1 MVQLLKLLDY
11 RQPISPVFSMLTL
24 DRVKGLY
31 LDHLTVERGLAKN
44 TLSAYQQ
51 DLNRFILTVGKNEVK
66 YVEQITSENLSKYLA
81 DLSSAKLSA
90 TSMARHFAA
99 IKGFFK
105 FAVKEN
111 MIATDPSASISSP
124 KLPSRLPKALQVTEI
139 DRLIATVSTPDLVGY
154 RNLAILEFMYG
165 TGCRISEVAD
175 LDIDD
180 LDLVEHTVR
189 VSGKGEKQ
197 RLVPL
202 GAYAS
207 NALNQYL
214 VSARPSFVS
223 GKAVD
228 TAAVFRNQ
236 RGGRLTRQGIWAILR
251 QAAAAAE
258 IPHMTPHSLRHSFAT
273 HLLEGGAD
281 IRVVQ
286 ELLGHSS
293 VATTQIYTKVSI
305 DGLRSVYAHSHP
317 RASR

>member
-1 MVQLLKLLDY
+1 
-11 RQPISPVFSMLTL
+11 MLTL

-31 LDHLTVERGLAKN
+31 LNHLTVERGLAEN

-51 DLNRFILTVGKNEVK
+51 DLNRFILAVGKNEIK
-66 YVEQITSENLSKYLA
+66 YVEQVTAEDLSVYLA
-81 DLSSAKLSA
+81 NLSSAKLSA

-111 MIATDPSASISSP
+111 IIPSDPTVAISTP
-124 KLPSRLPKALQVTEI
+124 KLPSRLPKALQVLEI
-139 DRLIATVSTPDLVGY
+139 DSLIAAVATPDLVGY

-165 TGCRISEVAD
+165 TGCRISELTD

-180 LDLVEHTVR
+180 LDLVEHVVR
-189 VSGKGEKQ
+189 LRGKGDKQ

-202 GAYAS
+202 GEYAIS
-207 NALNQYL
+207 ALNKYL

-236 RGGRLTRQGIWAILR
+236 RGGRLTRQGVWAILR
-251 QAAAAAE
+251 EAAAAAE
-258 IPHMTPHSLRHSFAT
+258 IPDVTPHSLRHSFAT

-317 RASR
+317 RASH

>member
-1 MVQLLKLLDY
+1 VQWLKLLDY
-11 RQPISPVFSMLTL
+11 RQPISPAFSMLTL

-31 LDHLTVERGLAKN
+31 LNHLTVERGLAEN

-51 DLNRFILTVGKNEVK
+51 DLNRFILSVGKNDLK
-66 YVEQITSENLSKYLA
+66 YIDQVTADNLSNYLA
-81 DLSSAKLSA
+81 DLSAAKLSA
-90 TSMARHFAA
+90 TSLTRHFAA

-111 MIATDPSASISSP
+111 IISTDPTVSIATP
-124 KLPSRLPKALQVTEI
+124 KLPSRLPKALPVSEI
-139 DRLIATVSTPDLVGY
+139 EKLIAVVSTPNLVGY

-165 TGCRISEVAD
+165 TGCRISELTGLDVDD
-175 LDIDD
+175 LDI
-180 LDLVEHTVR
+180 VEHTVR
-189 VSGKGEKQ
+189 LRGKGDKQ

-202 GAYAS
+202 GEYAIT
-207 NALNQYL
+207 ALNKYL
-214 VSARPSFVS
+214 VAARPSFSS
-223 GKAVD
+223 GKTVD

-236 RGGRLTRQGIWAILR
+236 RGGRLTRQGVWAILR
-251 QAAAAAE
+251 QAAVAAE
-258 IPHMTPHSLRHSFAT
+258 ISDMTPHSLRHSFAT

-317 RASR
+317 RASH

>member
-1 MVQLLKLLDY
+1 
-11 RQPISPVFSMLTL
+11 MLTL

-31 LDHLTVERGLAKN
+31 LNHLTVERGLAEN

-51 DLNRFILTVGKNEVK
+51 DLNRFILTVGKDELK
-66 YVEQITSENLSKYLA
+66 YIDQVTADNLSNYLA
-81 DLSSAKLSA
+81 DLSAAKLSA

-111 MIATDPSASISSP
+111 IITTDPTVSIATP
-124 KLPSRLPKALQVTEI
+124 KLPSRLPKALQVSEI
-139 DRLIATVSTPDLVGY
+139 EKLITAVSTPNLVGY

-165 TGCRISEVAD
+165 TGCRISELTD
-175 LDIDD
+175 LDVDD
-180 LDLVEHTVR
+180 LDLVEYTVR
-189 VSGKGEKQ
+189 LRGKGDKQ

-202 GAYAS
+202 GEYAIT
-207 NALNQYL
+207 ALNKYL
-214 VSARPSFVS
+214 VAARPSFTS
-223 GKAVD
+223 GKTVD
-228 TAAVFRNQ
+228 TGAVFRNQ
-236 RGGRLTRQGIWAILR
+236 RGGRLTRQGVWAILR
-251 QAAAAAE
+251 QAAFTAE
-258 IPHMTPHSLRHSFAT
+258 ITDMTPHSLRHSFAT